1 MQTIVLQYS
10 PMDNIFIA
18 SIPQLQ
24 GCVVKKK
31 TPELALLTLYHALK
45 VYREHFP
52 ECAGWSNLRKNNV
65 NAELWLVFGFIVN
78 IITVLLLV
86 IQTRTKLEN
95 RLTACETYLKIII
108 RHLDIDLRQDDI
120 EW

>member
-1 MQTIVLQYS
+1 M
-10 PMDNIFIA
+10 
-18 SIPQLQ
+18 
-24 GCVVKKK
+24 
-31 TPELALLTLYHALK
+31 
-45 VYREHFP
+45 
-52 ECAGWSNLRKNNV
+52 

-120 EW
+120 E